1 MISSLSPINLV
12 EMSTFFVALFDW
24 EIIISLRVSTFST
37 NEKLKLDLEVQFFLT
52 EITLGWVLYFT
63 IALMTG

>member
-1 MISSLSPINLV
+1 MISSLSPLNLV
-12 EMSTFFVALFDW
+12 EMSAFFVALFDW

-37 NEKLKLDLEVQFFLT
+37 NEKLKLDLEVQFSLT

>member
-12 EMSTFFVALFDW
+12 EMSAFFVALFDW

-37 NEKLKLDLEVQFFLT
+37 NEKLKLDLEVQFSLT